1 MNFVSTSNNL
11 LKHCISN
18 EFLLM
23 EGYVQGALRK
33 ELHIA
38 PFVERF
44 KTTTLGKYH

>member
-1 MNFVSTSNNL
+1 
-11 LKHCISN
+11 
-18 EFLLM
+18 M

-44 KTTTLGKYH
+44 KITILRKSDEFCHYSEQFT

>member
-1 MNFVSTSNNL
+1 
-11 LKHCISN
+11 
-18 EFLLM
+18 M

-44 KTTTLGKYH
+44 KITTLGKSYW